1 MTDRNHLVLWIC
13 LALGATA
20 GCGVAETETV
30 VASVKDPTPLSRR
43 ELTRNYYESRRLLIV
58 YGSGTPVASDYE
70 AFAREYAASRSSWT
84 ITIQPDSKTTQE
96 ELAETPVYLVGTP
109 RSNRWISRLA
119 MSLPIA
125 FEENGFRFLDKS
137 YEEPSDV
144 LKLFFPNPANQR
156 FPLFLT
162 TGNSDEQ
169 LRQHFGVRLRGDFQV
184 LRSGKTLAL
193 GSYKLEPGGGWVV
206 DPGSYRVF
214 ESDVATV
221 RETEHFAYFA
231 HGFEPG
237 KAELEEL
244 ARRNEAL
251 YQSAIALLSEAGND
265 GLLEKIRYHLY
276 RSGED
281 KGLITDNT
289 QPAHLDLGAGE
300 IHAVAGND
308 KRGFQAVK
316 VAEILV
322 RSRLGEPKHRFLEKG
337 LSVYLSRRW
346 NGYEYWA
353 ARLSLAGQLPPL
365 SDLLDDEA
373 LDRESNLIV
382 DPISGAFVG
391 FVLAKAG
398 SESFLENYSR
408 WTPTQSE
415 VRGLESEW
423 KKTLAGIAERHRL
436 QIEQDRASFPKP
448 STSFQ
453 KGFTHAHEGY
463 RIYDGYLSKRS
474 DDALRQLESLGTDA
488 VAVVPYTF
496 MEDPTRPVHLPIPRR
511 PGSETDEGVIHS
523 LLTAKGLGMTVM
535 LKPQIWTRGW
545 PGDIRMDTDEDREAF
560 FDHYYRWIRHYAM
573 LAEIYQVEFLCV
585 GVELVQMT
593 VGYQRE
599 WVEMI
604 EKLRKIYSGPMV
616 YAANWDREFDR
627 VTFWDHLD
635 YIGVNAYFP
644 LAYEDAPADEELKEG
659 FRKALGSIRS
669 VHQRFRTPVLITEI
683 GFTSTAAPWREPHVR
698 DRSKPV
704 NLDDQARV
712 YEIAFSELAGTR
724 SWIRGIYWWK
734 WPSDLEHGGEDHTG
748 FTPNRKPAEDVV
760 RKWYGSGS

>member
-1 MTDRNHLVLWIC
+1 VL
-13 LALGATA
+13 
-20 GCGVAETETV
+20 
-30 VASVKDPTPLSRR
+30 ASVKDAATLSRR

-58 YGSGTPVASDYE
+58 YGSGTPVAADYE

-84 ITIQPDSKTTQE
+84 ITIRPDSEATQE

-109 RSNRWISRLA
+109 KSNRWIAKLA
-119 MSLPIA
+119 TSLPID

-137 YEEPSDV
+137 YDEPADV
-144 LKLFFPNPANQR
+144 LKLFFPSPANKR

-162 TGNSDEQ
+162 TGNSDEHI
-169 LRQHFGVRLRGDFQV
+169 RQHLGVRLRGDFQV
-184 LRSGKTLAL
+184 LRAGKTLAL
-193 GSYKLEPGGGWVV
+193 GSYKLEPRSGWVV

-214 ESDVATV
+214 ESDVGTV
-221 RETEHFAYFA
+221 RETEHYAYFA

-237 KAELEEL
+237 QAELEEL
-244 ARRNEAL
+244 SRRNEAL
-251 YQSAIALLSEAGND
+251 YGSAITLLND
-265 GLLEKIRYHLY
+265 AADVGPSEKIRYHLY
-276 RSGED
+276 RTGED

-300 IHAVAGND
+300 VHAVVGKD
-308 KRGFQAVK
+308 ERGLRAVK
-316 VAEILV
+316 VAEFLV
-322 RSRLGEPKHRFLEKG
+322 RSRLGEPARRFLERG

-353 ARLSLAGQLPPL
+353 ARLLLAEQIPPL
-365 SDLLDDEA
+365 ADLLDDEV

-382 DPISGAFVG
+382 EPAAGAFVN
-391 FVLAKAG
+391 FLLAKVGPVA
-398 SESFLENYSR
+398 FLENYSR
-408 WTPTQSE
+408 WEPTKSE
-415 VRGLESEW
+415 MRDLESEW
-423 KKTLAGIAERHRL
+423 KKTLAGVAENHRSR
-436 QIEQDRASFPKP
+436 IERDRASFP
-448 STSFQ
+448 SSTTSFQ

-463 RIYDGYLSKRS
+463 RIYNGYLSKRS

-488 VAVVPYTF
+488 VAIVPYTF
-496 MEDPTRPVHLPIPRR
+496 MRDPTKPVHLPVPRR

-523 LLTAKGLGMTVM
+523 LLTAKELGMTVM
-535 LKPQIWTRGW
+535 LKPQIWTRSW
-545 PGDIRMDTDEDREAF
+545 PGDIRMGTDEDREAF
-560 FDHYYRWIRHYAM
+560 FDHYYRWIRHYAL
-573 LAEIYQVEFLCV
+573 LAEIYQVELLCV
-585 GVELVQMT
+585 GVELIQMT
-593 VGYQRE
+593 VGHERE

-616 YAANWDREFDR
+616 YAANWNREFDR
-627 VTFWDHLD
+627 LTFWDHLD

-659 FRKALGSIRS
+659 FRKALGTIRS
-669 VHQRFRTPVLITEI
+669 VHQRYRKPVLVTEI

-734 WPSDLEHGGEDHTG
+734 WPSDLEHGGENHTG

-760 RKWYGSGS
+760 RKWYGSGR